1 MNEAGLSDTI
11 DILAGIA
18 PGSAMD
24 SIRDRRPDAR
34 THAEASHR
42 ALLLPEQ
49 PGAVSHA
56 ERFAVAAFVAALHRA
71 PEAAAHYAA
80 GLREH
85 GGAALADAV
94 AQAAE
99 EAAAEGPR
107 GHFPAG
113 PLSGENTAPPAF
125 ALSDGVRQALGA
137 RLDAAFAYAHFLV
150 FHPRDASAS
159 RFPPLQAAGWSTD
172 AVVTLSQL
180 VAFLAFQIRVAAG
193 LRVLGA
199 TP

>member
-1 MNEAGLSDTI
+1 VNATSLSDTI
-11 DILAGIA
+11 DTLAGIA

-24 SIRDRRPDAR
+24 SIRARRPAAR
-34 THAEASHR
+34 LHAEASHR

-56 ERFAVAAFVAALHRA
+56 ERFAVAAYVAALHRA

-80 GLREH
+80 GLQEH
-85 GGAALADAV
+85 GGAELAAAV
-94 AQAAE
+94 AQAAQE
-99 EAAAEGPR
+99 TAAAGPR

-113 PLSGENTAPPAF
+113 PLSAENTAPPEF
-125 ALSDGVRQALGA
+125 VLSAEMRQALGA
-137 RLDAAFAYAHFLV
+137 RLEAAFAYAHFLV
-150 FHPRDASAS
+150 FHPRDASAG

-180 VAFLAFQIRVAAG
+180 VAFLSFQIRVAAG
-193 LRVLGA
+193 LRVLAA